1 MKKEDLYG
9 IMGLKETIFTETE
22 YSGGKAMLSEQ
33 PKKLIIMNILDILR
47 KYTDADHRLSQQD
60 ILRILREDYHMEIG
74 RKAVK
79 RNLDDLID
87 CGYEIEYTEE
97 IRKKKNPRTGETEEV
112 ALTTDYYL
120 ERELTDSELHLL
132 IDSVMCSRYI
142 PHTQGKELVNKLEH
156 LSNKYFRSRI
166 SHISVVSENAPQNRQ
181 LFLTIETLDEAISQG
196 KKVEFRYQEYG
207 TDKKLHLRK
216 NKDGEER
223 LYIVNPYRMVVV
235 NGRYYLICSA
245 FDYDNV
251 SHYRL
256 DRIRDISISEES
268 VRPMN
273 EIQGLEHGLDLPKH
287 LAEHV
292 NMLIGESVQVTFW
305 FERGILNEIM
315 DTFGN
320 DILFTEEEEGRV
332 KATVHVN
339 EEAMQTWAEQ
349 HPTTVR
355 VISPDKLVEDIR
367 NDFRKA
373 LEIYDGTACEPC
385 RDQGAALLHRGSRQE
400 RQEERAKGQVMSL

>member
-1 MKKEDLYG
+1 
-9 IMGLKETIFTETE
+9 
-22 YSGGKAMLSEQ
+22 MLIEP
-33 PKKLIIMNILDILR
+33 PKKMMIMNILDILK

-60 ILRILREDYHMEIG
+60 ILRLLREEYNMEVG

-97 IRKKKNPRTGETEEV
+97 IRKKKNPRTGEIEDV

-142 PHTQGKELVNKLEH
+142 PHAQGQKLVSKLEH

-166 SHISVVSENAPQNRQ
+166 SHISVVSEGTPQNRQ
-181 LFLTIETLDEAISQG
+181 LFLTVETLDEAISRG
-196 KKVEFRYQEYG
+196 KKVTFRYQEYG
-207 TDKKLHLRK
+207 TDKALHLRK

-223 LYIVNPYRMVVV
+223 LYVVNPYRMVVV

-245 FDYDNV
+245 FDFDNV

-256 DRIRDISISEES
+256 DRIQDITITEES

-273 EIQGLEHGLDLPKH
+273 EIRGLEHGLDLPRH
-287 LAEHV
+287 LAEHI
-292 NMLIGESVQVTFW
+292 NMLIGESVLVSFW
-305 FERGILNEIM
+305 FDRSILNEIM

-320 DILFTEEEEGRV
+320 DILFTEEDETRV

-339 EEAMQTWAEQ
+339 EQAIQAWAEQ
-349 HPTTVR
+349 HPTTVH
-355 VISPDKLVEDIR
+355 VISPEKLVTNIRED
-367 NDFRKA
+367 FKKA
-373 LEIYDGTACEPC
+373 LEIY
-385 RDQGAALLHRGSRQE
+385 GSE
-400 RQEERAKGQVMSL
+400 A